1 MKSGCRSC
9 ALAAASSSALGINR
23 RKITHTSTSI
33 WAMPGRSAAP
43 IALHYSVSIRA
54 WAQTKPIR
62 QIVLTLTWT
71 ELKSSNAASL
81 VMLPADNQRQAPLS
95 RSLGAVHDWP
105 RTIRIRQDASLK
117 TAEPT
122 IAVARPRGPAPHN
135 SDRNIL
141 MESLRLASSD
151 RLPNRVIRDG
161 CAQDN
166 GSAYVRRRAQ
176 DRTWAWASNG
186 RHIHYRQ
193 KITREAATRGL
204 RIRPSLRLRRNL
216 PA

>member
-105 RTIRIRQDASLK
+105 RTTTRIRQDASLK

-122 IAVARPRGPAPHN
+122 IAVARPRGPAPHA

-141 MESLRLASSD
+141 MKSLRLASSD
-151 RLPNRVIRDG
+151 RLPIGSFATDALKTT
-161 CAQDN
+161 AQLT
-166 GSAYVRRRAQ
+166 SAGAPK
-176 DRTWAWASNG
+176 TEHG
-186 RHIHYRQ
+186 RGHPTEGTSTIGKR
-193 KITREAATRGL
+193 
-204 RIRPSLRLRRNL
+204 
-216 PA
+216 